1 VLFKELLAG
10 AACTWLA
17 KATVPAKTK
26 ADTNKG
32 AVNFI
37 ITPAAKAVKFMSD
50 VIVVGTGQCP
60 LPTYS
65 DSAGC
70 LSHPDIFKILN

>member
-1 VLFKELLAG
+1 MLFTEFLAG

-17 KATVPAKTK
+17 RATVPAKTK
-26 ADTNKG
+26 ADANKDV
-32 AVNFI
+32 VNFI
-37 ITPAAKAVKFMSD
+37 ITPTAKAVKFMSD

-65 DSAGC
+65 DSAGW
-70 LSHPDIFKILN
+70 LLHPDIFQILN